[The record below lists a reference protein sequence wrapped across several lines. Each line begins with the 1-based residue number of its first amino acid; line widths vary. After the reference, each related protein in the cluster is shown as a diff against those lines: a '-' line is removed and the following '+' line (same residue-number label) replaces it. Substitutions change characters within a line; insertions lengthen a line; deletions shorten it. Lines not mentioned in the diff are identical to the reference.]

1 MPAPSCLF
9 DLPFAAAVAAAGSTP
24 PPTTCCCSPLLPLPG
39 SAPCPPLLPLLQVL
53 EFSKD
58 EEGQLV
64 ARMLRQ
70 AVHGVEVT
78 RRVYPKPAPPAPAPE
93 PERPSTPTG
102 MDAGAP
108 SFA

>member
-1 MPAPSCLF
+1 MPA
-9 DLPFAAAVAAAGSTP
+9 AAAAGCL
-24 PPTTCCCSPLLPLPG
+24 PTAPLPCRCSPCLPLLL
-39 SAPCPPLLPLLQVL
+39 LLPLLQVL

-78 RRVYPKPAPPAPAPE
+78 RRVYPKPAPPAPEPE
-93 PERPSTPTG
+93 PERPPPPPRRDPTIPI
-102 MDAGAP
+102 DLTIAHP
-108 SFA
+108 I

>member
-1 MPAPSCLF
+1 MPA
-9 DLPFAAAVAAAGSTP
+9 AAAAGCL
-24 PPTTCCCSPLLPLPG
+24 PTAPLPCRCSPCLPLLL
-39 SAPCPPLLPLLQVL
+39 LLPLLQVL

-78 RRVYPKPAPPAPAPE
+78 RRVYPKPAPPAPEPE
-93 PERPSTPTG
+93 PERPPTPAG